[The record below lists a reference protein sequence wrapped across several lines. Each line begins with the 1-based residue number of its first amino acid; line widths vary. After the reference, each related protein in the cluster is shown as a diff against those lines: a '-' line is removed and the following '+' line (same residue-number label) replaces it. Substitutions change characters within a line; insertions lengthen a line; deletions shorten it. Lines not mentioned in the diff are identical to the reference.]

1 MKEKTIVLDGGTI
14 ALQNWGPLAFLA
26 SQMLCEDL
34 IYDVIFVYRDLLCI
48 VLEFGFYVIILN
60 NLCS

>member
-34 IYDVIFVYRDLLCI
+34 IYDMIFVLSRFIMNHLGVWILC
-48 VLEFGFYVIILN
+48 YHTQ
-60 NLCS
+60 